1 MRNTPQRDTPCEVA
15 LRRELHRRGLR
26 FRLNLRPTPAVR
38 GRADIVFVGKRLAVF
53 VDGCFWHACPIHGT
67 MPRANRV
74 WWADKLNGNR
84 RRDAAA
90 TRRLRLA
97 GWAVVRVWEH
107 EEVGNAADRVI
118 RALARRVTT
127 LGH

>member
-1 MRNTPQRDTPCEVA
+1 MLNTPQRDTWCEVA

-26 FRLNLRPTPAVR
+26 FRLNLRPIPEVR
-38 GRADIVFVGKRLAVF
+38 GRADIVFVRKRLAVF
-53 VDGCFWHACPIHGT
+53 VDGCFWHACPAHGT
-67 MPRANRV
+67 MPKANRA
-74 WWADKLNGNR
+74 WWARKLGKNR

-90 TRRLRLA
+90 TRGLRFA

-107 EEVGNAADRVI
+107 EEVRVAADRVV